1 MRRREFIAGLG
12 AATISP
18 MTTRAQQPT
27 MPVVGFVANVS
38 PGAKV
43 PQVAGFREGLN
54 ESGYAEGRNLAIE
67 YRWADGHFDRLPGT
81 AADLVHRGVAA
92 IFVNGAPGVHA

>member
-18 MTTRAQQPT
+18 IATSAQQT
-27 MPVVGFVANVS
+27 SMPVVGFVANVS

-43 PQVAGFREGLN
+43 PQLAGFREGLT
-54 ESGYAEGRNLAIE
+54 ERVYAEGRNVAIE
-67 YRWADGHFDRLPGT
+67 YRRM
-81 AADLVHRGVAA
+81 A
-92 IFVNGAPGVHA
+92 ISTDFPDWRPIRFIAG